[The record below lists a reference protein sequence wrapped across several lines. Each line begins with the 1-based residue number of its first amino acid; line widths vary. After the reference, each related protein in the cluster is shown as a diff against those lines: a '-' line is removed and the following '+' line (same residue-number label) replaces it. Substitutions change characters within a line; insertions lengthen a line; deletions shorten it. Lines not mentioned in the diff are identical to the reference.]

1 MVAHMKRLNAL
12 LLSLMVACGD
22 DPSATTDTRDAA
34 ETLAP
39 EVSPEVDATQD
50 SGDTAE
56 TAETVDPEVA
66 DTDVP
71 ESEIPDTADTTDP
84 EVGDTT
90 PDTNEPGPPLVT
102 ERFGARLWG
111 PIIQMSRTGRLLW
124 LGTRGSPDP
133 SDPSGGVIRAGLY
146 RIDLD
151 SGVVRHYEDEL
162 PREDYA
168 SLDPFLPVGTFGPAA
183 TAGVQRY
190 GQRYLAVAHTG
201 LLVIEGSSVTPF
213 PVFYEGA
220 PVVPIQIVI
229 ADGGSAAT
237 STGWLTT
244 NQGLLRLDPATF
256 EVEGVVTGADLDIAN
271 DEGGDFGKLT
281 LDPDTG
287 AVYAAYFATDG
298 SSHIVRVSA
307 EGEVS
312 RLTPGTNG
320 LPTGRVGDLVFDAA
334 RAVVYA
340 AIGAWSAAE
349 GGVIAWDGSTATT
362 VVREGAL
369 AQAHSGELGAFGAQV
384 LALDETRGWLAVGG
398 QVQSGFS
405 GQRGGGLVVVDVAS
419 DGPAAP
425 AIKGFRTKL
434 SPLYHW
440 HTQHLNWD
448 ADNGRLYVAISDLCS
463 EVKLRNR
470 GLFALRF
477 DAEGEVHYER
487 PLLSGVRAISFGAD
501 SDTPWLG
508 LRDDNG
514 GLACDGYPIQT
525 GLGQPQSG
533 GSLAL
538 SPLLVT
544 SDDGMGG
551 ISLDPGVTA
560 IDAGIGIALGTY
572 RDGFFVGQ
580 AEGGRVTGFAANQAL
595 YGPSLFTEDVLHD
608 VGDTVEALWIAG
620 RATHS
625 NGDPPQLADRGPR
638 GAALITIREGAIDS
652 VFHYVRVTD
661 DASDPNQIEGL
672 PSGDV
677 RDLYREADGSVLA
690 ACAAETLDLPYD
702 RWTPDPF
709 VFEGLPRK
717 GGVARLSG
725 TQVTVIADSK
735 IFPDPRALTRDA
747 DGRLLVADAERGVWR
762 QNSETAGGWDGLVLA
777 NLPNNSIP
785 QAIWAGAGDDLA
797 LATSRGLWVRIG
809 QRVMILDDIGFAW
822 DLAWHDGRLY
832 VGTDIG
838 LVIVRPDTAAA
849 TELPARPQGAPVPF

>member
-12 LLSLMVACGD
+12 FLSLLLACGD
-22 DPSATTDTRDAA
+22 DPKTSDTAPDSETVAPDSETVEVGVEVDETTDTEEPEVGD
-34 ETLAP
+34 ETEVTP
-39 EVSPEVDATQD
+39 EVS
-50 SGDTAE
+50 DTSVTE
-56 TAETVDPEVA
+56 T
-66 DTDVP
+66 
-71 ESEIPDTADTTDP
+71 

-90 PDTNEPGPPLVT
+90 EETDTDEPGPPLAT

-133 SDPSGGVIRAGLY
+133 ITGMMRAGLY

-168 SLDPFLPVGTFGPAA
+168 TLDPFLPEGTFGPAA

-213 PVFYEGA
+213 PVFYDGA

-229 ADGGSAAT
+229 ADGGTAAT

-244 NQGLLRLDPATF
+244 DQGLLRLDVASF
-256 EVEGVVTGADLDIAN
+256 EVEGIVTGADLEIAG

-281 LDPDTG
+281 LDPNTG
-287 AVYAAYFATDG
+287 AVYASYFATDG

-307 EGEVS
+307 EGEVT
-312 RLTPGTNG
+312 RLTPGTGG
-320 LPTGRVGDLVFDAA
+320 LPAGRVGDLVFDAA
-334 RAVVYA
+334 RDVVYA

-349 GGVIAWDGSTATT
+349 GGVIAWDGTTATT

-369 AQAHSGELGAFGAQV
+369 AQAHSGESGAFGAQI
-384 LALDETRGWLAVGG
+384 LALDESRGWLAVGG
-398 QVQSGFS
+398 QVQSGFT
-405 GQRGGGLVVVDVAS
+405 GQRGGGLVVVDVGAET
-419 DGPAAP
+419 PV
-425 AIKGFRTKL
+425 IKGFRTKV

-440 HTQHLNWD
+440 HTNHLNWD

-477 DAEGEVHYER
+477 DDAGEVHYER
-487 PLLSGVRAISFGAD
+487 PILSGVRSISFEAD

-538 SPLLVT
+538 SPLLIS

-560 IDAGIGIALGTY
+560 IDAGHGAIAVGTY

-580 AEGGRVTGFAANQAL
+580 PGDGRVTGFSANQAL
-595 YGPSLFTEDVLHD
+595 LGPSLFTEDVLHSVD
-608 VGDTVEALWIAG
+608 DGASALWIAG

-638 GAALITIREGAIDS
+638 GAALITIRDGAIAN
-652 VFHYVRVTD
+652 VLHYVRVTD
-661 DASDPNQIEGL
+661 DATDPNQIEGL

-677 RDLYREADGSVLA
+677 RDLYQEADGSVLA

-702 RWTPDPF
+702 RWVPDPF
-709 VFEGLPRK
+709 VFDGEPRK
-717 GGVARLSG
+717 GGIARIDG
-725 TQVTVIADSK
+725 VDITVIADSK
-735 IFPDPRALTRDA
+735 IFPDPRALTRDGA
-747 DGRLLVADAERGVWR
+747 GRLLVADAERGVWR
-762 QNSETAGGWDGLVLA
+762 QNGDTWDGLVLA
-777 NLPNNSIP
+777 DLPSGSIP
-785 QAIWAGAGDDLA
+785 NAIWAGPGDDLA
-797 LATSRGLWVRIG
+797 LATSKGLWVRIG

-838 LVIVRPDTAAA
+838 LVIVRPNDLDA
-849 TELPARPQGAPVPF
+849 TTFPAPAQGAPVPFE

>member
-12 LLSLMVACGD
+12 LLSLLVACGD
-22 DPSATTDTRDAA
+22 DPDTTPDTQVDA
-34 ETLAP
+34 ETFADGEVTP
-39 EVSPEVDATQD
+39 EVSPEVDETVEPGETTAEVDDTNTPD
-50 SGDTAE
+50 GDT
-56 TAETVDPEVA
+56 T
-66 DTDVP
+66 DTT
-71 ESEIPDTADTTDP
+71 DTTDDTSDADTT
-84 EVGDTT
+84 
-90 PDTNEPGPPLVT
+90 EPGPPLVT
-102 ERFGARLWG
+102 DRFGARLWG

-133 SDPSGGVIRAGLY
+133 ITGVMRAGLY

-151 SGVVRHYEDEL
+151 SGIVRHYEDEL

-168 SLDPFLPVGTFGPAA
+168 TLDPFLPEGTFGPAA

-220 PVVPIQIVI
+220 PVVPIQIAI
-229 ADGGSAAT
+229 ADGGTAAT
-237 STGWLTT
+237 STAWLTT
-244 NQGLLRLDPATF
+244 DQGLLRLDPAAF
-256 EVEGVVTGADLDIAN
+256 EVTGIVTGADLEIAD
-271 DEGGDFGKLT
+271 DEGGDFGKLA
-281 LDPDTG
+281 LDPNTG
-287 AVYAAYFATDG
+287 AVYASYFATNG
-298 SSHIVRVSA
+298 SSHIVRVSS
-307 EGEVS
+307 EGEVT
-312 RLTPGTNG
+312 RLTPGTDG
-320 LPTGRVGDLVFDAA
+320 LPAGRVGDLVFDAA
-334 RAVVYA
+334 RDVAYV
-340 AIGAWSAAE
+340 AIGAWDAAQ
-349 GGVIAWDGSTATT
+349 GGVITWDGTTATT
-362 VVREGAL
+362 LVREGAL
-369 AQAHSGELGAFGAQV
+369 AQAHSGESGPFGAQV

-398 QVQSGFS
+398 QVQSGLQ
-405 GQRGGGLVVVDVAS
+405 GQRGGGLVVVDVGAEQV
-419 DGPAAP
+419 
-425 AIKGFRTKL
+425 AIKGFRTKV
-434 SPLYHW
+434 SPLIHW

-477 DAEGEVHYER
+477 DAAGEVHYER
-487 PLLSGVRAISFGAD
+487 PILSGVRAISFGD
-501 SDTPWLG
+501 TDTPWLG

-525 GLGQPQSG
+525 GLGQPQAG

-538 SPLLVT
+538 SPLVVS

-560 IDAGIGIALGTY
+560 IDAHAGIAVGTY

-580 AEGGRVTGFAANQAL
+580 PDGARVTGFAANQAL
-595 YGPSLFTEDVLHD
+595 LGPSLFTEDVLLELGATRD
-608 VGDTVEALWIAG
+608 LLWIAG

-638 GAALITIREGAIDS
+638 GAALITISGGSITE
-652 VFHYVRVTD
+652 VLHYVRVTD
-661 DASDPNQIEGL
+661 DPTDPNQIEGL

-709 VFEGLPRK
+709 IFEGEPRK
-717 GGVARLSG
+717 GGVARIDG
-725 TQVTVIADSK
+725 TDITVIADAK

-747 DGRLLVADAERGVWR
+747 AGRLLVADAERGVWR
-762 QNSETAGGWDGLVLA
+762 QNGDTWDGLVLA
-777 NLPNNSIP
+777 DLPSGSIP
-785 QAIWAGAGDDLA
+785 QAIWAGEGDDLA

-822 DLAWHDGRLY
+822 DIAWHDGRLY
-832 VGTDIG
+832 VGSDIG
-838 LVIVRPDTAAA
+838 LVIVRPSSVAAPVFP
-849 TELPARPQGAPVPF
+849 TPAQGAPVPF